1 MSEANARTRAEAW
14 QFAAD
19 YLAHQTET
27 ARLIGSEELLEVMER
42 AEGRAWDE
50 RNRASEAVE

>member
-1 MSEANARTRAEAW
+1 MSEANAQTRVEAW

-19 YLAHQTET
+19 YLAHQTEI
-27 ARLIGSEELLEVMER
+27 ARLFGSEELLEVLER

-50 RNRASEAVE
+50 RDRAAEQ